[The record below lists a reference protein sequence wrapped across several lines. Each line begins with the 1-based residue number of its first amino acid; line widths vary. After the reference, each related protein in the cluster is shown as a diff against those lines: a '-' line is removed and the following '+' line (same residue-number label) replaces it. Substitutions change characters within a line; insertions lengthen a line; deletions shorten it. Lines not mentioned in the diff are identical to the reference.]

1 MNNSSSQHE
10 GNEQAAGS
18 LVAWSLAYGLLD
30 VVVIL
35 GNVITLLVFFRNKK
49 LLRTRANYFLINLAI
64 ADMMVGTFAIP
75 MYVYHLISALYNGE
89 GVWKQFSSKIY
100 TAVDVFVGC
109 ASIYT
114 LTFIALERAFSVCL
128 PQIHRHARLKT
139 YYGLLGLIWLLS
151 ILVSCLRFLYETD
164 LLKLK
169 FFFYV
174 MLVLFSIAL
183 LIICISYAVIWFK
196 MKFRFAN
203 REGNKRKR
211 EQDKRLAILLFIVTV
226 VFGLTWM
233 PFQIINI
240 VAFFCYPCRKM
251 SIDGVNFAKFL
262 HYGNSCVNPII
273 YSFLVPEFR
282 KTVASIFRKL
292 RNNDETGIST
302 FEMHSAK
309 T

>member
-1 MNNSSSQHE
+1 
-10 GNEQAAGS
+10 
-18 LVAWSLAYGLLD
+18 
-30 VVVIL
+30 
-35 GNVITLLVFFRNKK
+35 
-49 LLRTRANYFLINLAI
+49 
-64 ADMMVGTFAIP
+64 
-75 MYVYHLISALYNGE
+75 
-89 GVWKQFSSKIY
+89 
-100 TAVDVFVGC
+100 
-109 ASIYT
+109 
-114 LTFIALERAFSVCL
+114 
-128 PQIHRHARLKT
+128 
-139 YYGLLGLIWLLS
+139 
-151 ILVSCLRFLYETD
+151 
-164 LLKLK
+164 
-169 FFFYV
+169 
-174 MLVLFSIAL
+174 
-183 LIICISYAVIWFK
+183 

-240 VAFFCYPCRKM
+240 LAFFCYPCRKM